1 MAEAKVLTRPGTLRG
16 AACGG
21 QVTRRAPARAAA
33 AFPRRALATTVPQ
46 TIKPGDTLPDAELIE
61 KQSEK
66 VRIRDLFKGAPS
78 LPASRHTVQARNA
91 HAHSVH
97 R

>member
-1 MAEAKVLTRPGTLRG
+1 MLTRPGTLRG
-16 AACGG
+16 VVCGG
-21 QVTRRAPARAAA
+21 RVTRRAPARAAA
-33 AFPRRALATTVPQ
+33 AFPRRALATAVPQ

-66 VRIRDLFKGAPS
+66 VRVRDLFKGAPS
-78 LPASRHTVQARNA
+78 LLASPHAVQARNA
-91 HAHSVH
+91 HAHCAH